1 MIKKRILVVDDDP
14 AILFLVSTMI
24 ARFGY
29 ETLVANSGF
38 EALDLVD
45 HADVVVTDVCMP
57 GMDGLEL
64 LRAIRERDDVL
75 PVILVTGLYCD
86 ALAERAIAGGA
97 FQCLPK
103 PFEIQQ
109 LKRAIAGALDAGE
122 RAADRAK
129 ALAV

>member
-1 MIKKRILVVDDDP
+1 MKRILVVDDDP

-29 ETLVANSGF
+29 ETLVASSGF
-38 EALDLVD
+38 EALDVVA

-64 LRAIRERDDVL
+64 LSAIRERDDEL
-75 PVILVTGLYCD
+75 PVILVTGLYSD
-86 ALAERAIAGGA
+86 ALAEHAVAAGA

-109 LKRAIAGALDAGE
+109 LKRAIAAALDARDCVPDRP
-122 RAADRAK
+122 RAV
-129 ALAV
+129 AV